1 MGRLVG
7 WRSGGGYINECY
19 TIIIHHLRVV
29 PIVSLTIERGTAS
42 ARILSRPLSL
52 RIALTFREGSNNIE
66 PILISSVRRG
76 VGGVSG
82 AEGVTDYGQSGKR
95 KRITFADVIL
105 FNERDEELRA
115 TDRHRYN
122 AANHF
127 STSGT
132 GGRNTTS
139 AVDDGT
145 LITNVD
151 RPSSL

>member
-1 MGRLVG
+1 VVWEVYLEQR
-7 WRSGGGYINECY
+7 E
-19 TIIIHHLRVV
+19 LRTTVNRV
-29 PIVSLTIERGTAS
+29 NKA
-42 ARILSRPLSL
+42 
-52 RIALTFREGSNNIE
+52 
-66 PILISSVRRG
+66 
-76 VGGVSG
+76 
-82 AEGVTDYGQSGKR
+82 
-95 KRITFADVIL
+95 ITFVDVIL

-115 TDRHRYN
+115 TDRHRYR

-145 LITNVD
+145 LTTSVD

>member
-1 MGRLVG
+1 VVLEVYLEQRA
-7 WRSGGGYINECY
+7 
-19 TIIIHHLRVV
+19 LRTTV
-29 PIVSLTIERGTAS
+29 
-42 ARILSRPLSL
+42 
-52 RIALTFREGSNNIE
+52 NQ
-66 PILISSVRRG
+66 VR
-76 VGGVSG
+76 
-82 AEGVTDYGQSGKR
+82 EGVT
-95 KRITFADVIL
+95 FVDVIL

-115 TDRHRYN
+115 TDRHRYK

-145 LITNVD
+145 LITSVD